1 MDFVARPPRHAS
13 LQGVVRSLWEARA
26 PGAFGYETRL
36 PSATTQLLIN
46 LAADHL
52 HAFEVP
58 ALDERRRL
66 PAAVVH
72 GTHARLCG
80 LDRVDQRAI
89 VGIVFEP
96 GTARVAL
103 GIPQDALADTHVG
116 LDDVWGR
123 GEGERLVEQLRAE
136 PTPEARLDRAEAA
149 LVRRVAANGRSPD
162 GLVCEALR
170 RMHAGATEIG
180 PIAATLGVTARRL
193 RRRFCAELGLP
204 PKPMVRVIRFAR
216 ALDALASDLP
226 LTDVALAAGYF
237 DQAHLGHEFHSLS
250 GMSPGRYRETRPAMR
265 HHV

>member
-1 MDFVARPPRHAS
+1 M
-13 LQGVVRSLWEARA
+13 VRSLWEART
-26 PGAFGYETRL
+26 PGASGYETRL
-36 PSATTQLLIN
+36 PSGTTQILIN

-66 PAAVVH
+66 PAALVH
-72 GTHARLCG
+72 GTHARPCG
-80 LDRVDQRAI
+80 LDRIDQRAI

-96 GTARVAL
+96 GTARVVL
-103 GIPQDALADTHVG
+103 GIAQDALADTHVG

-123 GEGERLVEQLRAE
+123 GEGERLVAQLRAE

-149 LVRRVAANGRSPD
+149 LVRRVATHDRSPD
-162 GLVCEALR
+162 GLVLEALR

-204 PKPMVRVIRFAR
+204 PKPMVRVIRFQR
-216 ALDALASDLP
+216 ALDALATELP

-237 DQAHLGHEFHSLS
+237 DQAHLGHEFSALS
-250 GMSPGRYRETRPAMR
+250 GMSPGRYRETSPPMR